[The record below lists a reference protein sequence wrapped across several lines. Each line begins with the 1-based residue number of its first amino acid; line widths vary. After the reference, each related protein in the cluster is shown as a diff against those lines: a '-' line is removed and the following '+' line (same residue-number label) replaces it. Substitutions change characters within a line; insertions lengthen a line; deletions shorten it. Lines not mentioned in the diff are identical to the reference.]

1 MYSHSPDKSSLI
13 SVETTAAAGPAGVLG
28 SIRAYSDPHI
38 FRNDRVLRMLLKREV
53 RMTNTTSKNYFTF
66 QTELKPH
73 MRREVASWMLEVCE
87 EEGSSPQ
94 VFCLAINYLDRFLS
108 SCKIS
113 K

>member
-1 MYSHSPDKSSLI
+1 MYSHSPPDKSSLI
-13 SVETTAAAGPAGVLG
+13 TVESTAAGVG

-53 RMTNTTSKNYFTF
+53 RMTNTTTKNYFTF